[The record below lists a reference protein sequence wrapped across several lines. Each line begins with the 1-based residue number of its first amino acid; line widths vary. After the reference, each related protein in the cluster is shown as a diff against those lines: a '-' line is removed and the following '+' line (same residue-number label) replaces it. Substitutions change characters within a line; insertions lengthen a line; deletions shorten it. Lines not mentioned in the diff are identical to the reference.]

1 MKKILLVSGDSFSDK
16 NFSTMI
22 HPELDTSWPK
32 WPELLADKLN
42 MECVNIAKSGA
53 GNDYI
58 YEALVDTLQ
67 NINKEK
73 IGLVIAAW
81 SQCQRRSYQ
90 QSKNLYWRTSRVDV
104 KGDVFYWTKKT
115 MRYWYSFQ
123 VLCERYNL
131 PYKQFQ
137 MVSLFQGWLNGLFQ
151 NDHEVYRNK
160 LNPDPNFIERH
171 IYPGNKEKDAKILT
185 NMVFNYEDHINTKNF
200 IGWPIFP
207 RFGGFQVEHRVLTNA
222 NHEPLEDMVISK
234 HDAHPTAKGQKALAE
249 FIHDR
254 LELI

>member
-16 NFSTMI
+16 NFQTFI

-32 WPELLADKLN
+32 WPDLLAKKLD
-42 MECVNIAKSGA
+42 MECINIAKSGA

-58 YEALVDTLQ
+58 YESLVDTLQ
-67 NINKEK
+67 NIDKER

-81 SQCQRRSYQ
+81 SQCQRRSWQ
-90 QSKNLYWRTSRVDV
+90 ESKRLIWKNSRVDT
-104 KGDVFYWTKKT
+104 KGDVFYWTKRT

-137 MVSLFQGWLNGLFQ
+137 MISLFQGWLNGLFQ
-151 NDHEVYRNK
+151 NDHEVYKNR

-171 IYPGNKEKDAKILT
+171 KYPGDKKKDEKILS
-185 NMVFNYEDHINTKNF
+185 NMILDYENIIDTKNF
-200 IGWPIFP
+200 IGYPTLKEL
-207 RFGGFQVEHRVLTNA
+207 GGFYIEHRTIRTLKDKA
-222 NHEPLEDMVISK
+222 IDDLVISK
-234 HDAHPTAKGQKALAE
+234 YDAHPTAKGQEKIME
-249 FIHDR
+249 FIYDR
-254 LELI
+254 LG

>member
-1 MKKILLVSGDSFSDK
+1 MKKILLVSGDSFSDR
-16 NFSTMI
+16 NFHTMI
-22 HPELDTSWPK
+22 HPELDTSWSK

-67 NINKEK
+67 NIDKDR

-81 SQCQRRSYQ
+81 SQCQRRSWQ
-90 QSKNLYWRTSRVDV
+90 ESKRLSWKNSRVDT
-104 KGDVFYWTKKT
+104 KGDVFYWTKRT

-137 MVSLFQGWLNGLFQ
+137 MISLFQGWLNGLFQ

-171 IYPGNKEKDAKILT
+171 TYPGEKDKDEKLLT
-185 NMVFNYEDHINTKNF
+185 NMVLNYEDHINTKNF
-200 IGWPIFP
+200 IGWPLYFP
-207 RFGGFQVEHRVLTNA
+207 FQGFHVEYKVLRDV
-222 NHEPLEDMVISK
+222 NHQPLDGMVISK
-234 HDAHPTAKGQKALAE
+234 HDAHPTAKGQKAIAE

-254 LELI
+254 LE